1 MRLARDRIMKDKIF
15 YFRNSPGGM
24 EEMLRKEK
32 RKKRDGRQR
41 NFTVYSNTFKNV

>member
-1 MRLARDRIMKDKIF
+1 MRLARDRIMEDDMI

-32 RKKRDGRQR
+32 RKKRWKTEELHSILKY
-41 NFTVYSNTFKNV
+41 F